1 MSLVFKVDETAN
13 EDIKAGYF
21 TDSEIMVMLGE
32 NGNSTLIRMHAGRF
46 KLDVVE
52 VPVLCPL

>member
-1 MSLVFKVDETAN
+1 
-13 EDIKAGYF
+13 
-21 TDSEIMVMLGE
+21 MLGE